1 MKYIVF
7 IFLLFFTKILSFLGS
22 NVLLFGMHYLTLF
35 VSITSFLIF
44 ISRHRWSHVTFF
56 IFMFA
61 IITPIYASI
70 QSLRIFD
77 QPFYM
82 GFASLRYFMFIMFGY
97 FLIIN
102 NYDYRLLLKQIN
114 NINLF
119 VALFSIITILILHID
134 PGTLYSYQVTNNVL
148 GAGTENA
155 GDSEGVGGVNVRGA
169 RFFACSALMFISLI
183 YYQLASLRKGGKDN
197 YIRLFILII
206 YILFVHKGRQ
216 PVAVMGVVYI
226 VYFLKMKGVST
237 KRLLMVVAPILL
249 FIIFLA
255 IDENLLFR
263 FTTILDGEKSDDFS
277 TLARIWE
284 VNQILPYIQ
293 DNLLLGVGNL
303 SAHFRN
309 GGFQAFLGSNFY
321 LADIGI
327 IGALA
332 RGGLILIIIY
342 LGLYVSL
349 WKKTKSIQDRDCRQ
363 YMRYMLISYAI
374 LLICL
379 CNDTFFGDNCIQF
392 ALIFYPLYRQKNN
405 NKYISPLKYNKFSK
419 FIYV

>member
-1 MKYIVF
+1 
-7 IFLLFFTKILSFLGS
+7 
-22 NVLLFGMHYLTLF
+22 
-35 VSITSFLIF
+35 
-44 ISRHRWSHVTFF
+44 
-56 IFMFA
+56 MFA

-134 PGTLYSYQVTNNVL
+134 PATLYSYQVTNNVL

-155 GDSEGVGGVNVRGA
+155 GDSGGVGGVNVRGV

-183 YYQLASLRKGGKDN
+183 YYQLASLRKGGKNN

-216 PVAVMGVVYI
+216 PVAVMGI
-226 VYFLKMKGVST
+226 VYVIYFLRMRGFTT
-237 KRLLMVVAPILL
+237 KRLLMIIAPILL
-249 FIIFLA
+249 LVVFLA
-255 IDENLLFR
+255 IDENLMFR

-284 VNQILPYIQ
+284 INQILPYIQ
-293 DNLLLGVGNL
+293 DNFLLGVGNL

-309 GGFQAFLGSNFY
+309 GGFQAFLGSKFY

-327 IGALA
+327 IGTLA
-332 RGGLILIIIY
+332 RGGIILIIIY
-342 LGLYVSL
+342 LGLYIAL
-349 WKKTKSIQDRDCRQ
+349 WKKTKAIKDRNCRQ
-363 YMRYMLISYAI
+363 FMRYMILSYAI

-379 CNDTFFGDNCIQF
+379 FNDIIFADNCIQF

-405 NKYISPLKYNKFSK
+405 NKYISPLKYNKLSK

>member
-7 IFLLFFTKILSFLGS
+7 VFLLFFSGILSFVGS
-22 NVLLFGMHYLTLF
+22 NMLLSVMHYLTLF
-35 VSITSFLIF
+35 VSISSFLIF
-44 ISRHRWSHVTFF
+44 ISKNRWSHVTFF

-82 GFASLRYFMFIMFGY
+82 GLASLRYFMFIMFGY

-134 PGTLYSYQVTNNVL
+134 PSTLYSYQVTNNVL

-155 GDSEGVGGVNVRGA
+155 GDSGGVGGVNVRGV

-183 YYQLASLRKGGKDN
+183 YYQLASLRKGGKNN

-216 PVAVMGVVYI
+216 PVAVMGI
-226 VYFLKMKGVST
+226 VYAIYFLRMRGFTT
-237 KRLLMVVAPILL
+237 KRLLMIIAPILL
-249 FIIFLA
+249 LVVFLA
-255 IDENLLFR
+255 IDENLMFR

-284 VNQILPYIQ
+284 INQILPYIQ

-309 GGFQAFLGSNFY
+309 GGFQAFLGSKFY

-327 IGALA
+327 IGTLA
-332 RGGLILIIIY
+332 RGGIILIIIY
-342 LGLYVSL
+342 LGLYIAL
-349 WKKTKSIQDRDCRQ
+349 WKKTKAIKDRNCRQ
-363 YMRYMLISYAI
+363 FMRYMILSYAI

-379 CNDTFFGDNCIQF
+379 FNDIIFADNCIQF